1 MNEDHHK
8 RKATMIK
15 NISIPGDLVLAILR
29 NMGVSSGEVS
39 L

>member
-1 MNEDHHK
+1 MNEDHH
-8 RKATMIK
+8 RKKVTIIK
-15 NISIPGDLVLAILR
+15 NIRIPGDLVLAILR